1 MKRRVRWILALTVVM
16 FVAMLTIAARGA
28 LVVTAAAQTGAR
40 GFTPPRGLDKVPIT
54 VPDDNAMTADR
65 IELGKQLFFD
75 MRLSRTK
82 KMSCE
87 TCHVP
92 EKGWTD
98 GLALSPRHDG
108 TMNTRHTPTL
118 YGAAFY
124 PDLYWD
130 GRSRGLETQILAAWR
145 GQMGADPDA
154 IAKELADVPRY
165 AAAFQKSYEG
175 PVTGDRIVKALA
187 TFVRTIHA
195 GDTPWD
201 RSPQDPAAAPK
212 TPIARGFQVFST
224 SGCVLCHTPP
234 LFSDTQFHN
243 VGIGSDSP
251 KPDMGRGRILADAA
265 TKGNQPVT
273 PEMERLMGAFKT
285 PSLRGAAL
293 SGPYFHDGSA
303 KTLDEAV
310 DVMLKGGID
319 NKTKDPLLK
328 PQTLTPEQRKDL
340 MAFLQALT
348 PNNKPYQRPKPW

>member
-1 MKRRVRWILALTVVM
+1 MKRGTGWILAVVVL
-16 FVAMLTIAARGA
+16 FAAIVSVAARRS
-28 LVVTAAAQTGAR
+28 VVELAASQAGAR
-40 GFTPPRGLDKVPIT
+40 AFTPPRGLDKLPIT
-54 VPDDNAMTADR
+54 VPDDNAMTSDR

-75 MRLSRTK
+75 TRLSRTK

-108 TMNTRHTPTL
+108 SMNTRHTPTM
-118 YGAAFY
+118 YGVAFY

-130 GRSRGLETQILAAWR
+130 GRARGLETQILAAWR

-154 IAKELADVPRY
+154 IAKDLAEVPRY
-165 AAAFQKSYEG
+165 VTAFQKSYDG
-175 PVTGDRIVKALA
+175 PPTGDRIVKALA

-195 GDTPWD
+195 ADTPWD
-201 RSPQDPAAAPK
+201 RSPQNPTAAPK
-212 TPIARGFQVFST
+212 TAMARGFQVFST
-224 SGCVLCHTPP
+224 NGCVVCHTPP
-234 LFSDTQFHN
+234 LFSDAQFHN
-243 VGIGSDSP
+243 VGIGSDKP
-251 KPDMGRGRILADAA
+251 TPDMGRGRILGDAA
-265 TKGNQPVT
+265 TKAGQPVT
-273 PEMERLMGAFKT
+273 AEMERLMGAFKT
-285 PSLRGAAL
+285 PTLRGAAL

-310 DVMLKGGID
+310 DVMLKGGFD

-328 PQTLTPEQRKDL
+328 PRTITPDERRDL

-348 PNNKPYQRPKPW
+348 PANRPYPRPKPW

>member
-1 MKRRVRWILALTVVM
+1 MTRRFCWILTVSLLL
-16 FVAMLTIAARGA
+16 VAMSTIAARRS
-28 LVVTAAAQTGAR
+28 VVLSAAGQTGAR
-40 GFTPPRGLDKVPIT
+40 AFTPPRGLDKVPFT

-75 MRLSRTK
+75 LRLSRTK

-98 GLALSPRHDG
+98 ALALSPRHDG
-108 TMNTRHTPTL
+108 SMNTRHTPTL
-118 YGAAFY
+118 YGVAFY

-130 GRSRGLETQILAAWR
+130 GRAKGLETQILAAWR

-154 IAKELADVPRY
+154 IANELADVPGY

-175 PVTGDRIVKALA
+175 PATGDRIVKALA

-195 GDTPWD
+195 GDTAWD
-201 RSPQDPAAAPK
+201 RSPQDPAAPAK
-212 TPIARGFQVFST
+212 TPVARGFQVFSAN
-224 SGCVLCHTPP
+224 GCVVCHTPP

-243 VGIGSDSP
+243 VGIGSDNP

-265 TKGNQPVT
+265 TKSSQPVT

-285 PSLRGAAL
+285 PTLRGAAL

-310 DVMLKGGID
+310 DIMLKGGFD
-319 NKTKDPLLK
+319 NKTKDVLLK
-328 PQTLTPEQRKDL
+328 PQTITADERRDL

-348 PNNKPYQRPKPW
+348 PDNKPYPRPKPW